1 MSTGLPIATGAQQHV
16 STWCSSSVG
25 RAPGGTQ
32 PGTSAIQARS
42 PQMYPTSAQKR
53 APSRCSGKRLHHH
66 AQWAT
71 LRLPIAS
78 RFHLSCQ
85 SRLEHTAFVT
95 RLDVPAGVVRLESP
109 SAIRGG
115 AR

>member
-71 LRLPIAS
+71 LRPPIAS

-85 SRLEHTAFVT
+85 SRLEQTAFVT

-109 SAIRGG
+109 SAIRGD